1 MLSQNYLSPVFI
13 FKLNLSDEKLLWYNT
28 RKMQGIFEHLSRNYF
43 SNALENQQFDSNAF
57 HRLQGVAQ
65 TLCENKQCYEE
76 KLNVRQSTVQEKDS
90 PTFYF
95 YVKVTIT
102 KTFFN
107 WKYTL
112 LILRFEHDTIFF

>member
-1 MLSQNYLSPVFI
+1 
-13 FKLNLSDEKLLWYNT
+13 
-28 RKMQGIFEHLSRNYF
+28 MQGIFEHLSRNYF

-76 KLNVRQSTVQEKDS
+76 KLNVRHSTVQEKAS

-95 YVKVTIT
+95 YVKVPIT

-107 WKYTL
+107 
-112 LILRFEHDTIFF
+112 

>member
-1 MLSQNYLSPVFI
+1 
-13 FKLNLSDEKLLWYNT
+13 
-28 RKMQGIFEHLSRNYF
+28 MQGIFEHLSRNYF
-43 SNALENQQFDSNAF
+43 LNALENQQFDSNAF

-76 KLNVRQSTVQEKDS
+76 KLNVRHSTVQEKDS

-112 LILRFEHDTIFF
+112 LILRFEHDVIFF